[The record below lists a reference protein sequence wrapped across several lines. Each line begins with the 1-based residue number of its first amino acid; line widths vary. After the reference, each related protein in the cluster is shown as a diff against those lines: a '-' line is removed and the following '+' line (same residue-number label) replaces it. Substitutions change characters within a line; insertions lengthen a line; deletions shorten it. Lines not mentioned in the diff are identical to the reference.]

1 MCIFFQFFEIIYNM
15 LKRFIIYG
23 LLGWNMEVIW
33 TGLTSFSAENINL
46 IGHTSVWMFFVYG
59 SAVFIFEPVYRI
71 IADCNTFVRG
81 CAWMA
86 LIFVIEFISGM
97 ILRSIGIEAWYYDCR
112 FSVCGVIR
120 LDYAPVW
127 FAVGLIFEK
136 VNQIL
141 LNYNIGVK
149 QK

>member
-1 MCIFFQFFEIIYNM
+1 M

-23 LLGWNMEVIW
+23 LLGWNMEVLW
-33 TGLTSFSAENINL
+33 TGIASFSAENVNL
-46 IGHTSVWMFFVYG
+46 IGHTSVWTFFIYG

-71 IADCNTFVRG
+71 IADCNMFVRG

-86 LIFVIEFISGM
+86 LIFVIEFISG
-97 ILRSIGIEAWYYDCR
+97 ILLHSMGIEAWHYNCR
-112 FSVCGVIR
+112 FAVCGVIR
-120 LDYAPVW
+120 LDYAPAW

-141 LNYNIGVK
+141 QRYKIGVK
-149 QK
+149 